1 MLILVETEK
10 DVGRVGEDDCGYRQ
24 APRRRSPGIEKPHR
38 GSRFIPLILPLPSHH
53 SAIFFPF
60 LTSLQIRSKAD
71 PALAEAEELLNAE
84 EEMEAAAI

>member
-1 MLILVETEK
+1 MLILVEQKRMLEESERMIVDTDKRLGDAVQELRNLI
-10 DVGRVGEDDCGYRQ
+10 VCP
-24 APRRRSPGIEKPHR
+24 AS
-38 GSRFIPLILPLPSHH
+38 SPLILSLPSRH
-53 SAIFFPF
+53 SAAFFPF